1 MSTHSDY
8 QSYYVP
14 EQSRWPI
21 LASISL
27 FLMAFGAGTLMTNL
41 SSESGGGLGL
51 VLLLAGALAM
61 GLILVGWFGNVIN
74 ESHQGLYSP
83 QMDRSFR
90 WGMSWFIF
98 SEVMF
103 FAAFF
108 GTLFYVRTLAVPWLG
123 GEGDKGVS
131 NMLWQGFSAEW
142 PLMTTPDQSS
152 FPGPKEVIDPWH
164 IPLLNTIL
172 LISSSFTVTLAHKAL
187 KLNLRSR
194 VVFWLGAT
202 IALGLVFLYFQAYE
216 YAVAYNDLGLTL
228 NAGIYGATFFIL
240 TGFHG
245 MHVTLGTIML
255 IIIFLRVLK
264 GHFNSDKHFGF
275 EAVAWYW
282 HFVDVVWVGLFL
294 FVYII

>member
-41 SSESGGGLGL
+41 ASESGGGLGL
-51 VLLLAGALAM
+51 VLLLAGALSM

-74 ESHQGLYSP
+74 ESHQGLYSS

-142 PLMTTPDQSS
+142 PLMTTPDQNT
-152 FPGPKEVIDPWH
+152 FPGPKEIIDPWH

-194 VVFWLGAT
+194 VVFWLCAT

-264 GHFNSDKHFGF
+264 GHFSSDKHFGF